1 MDFLKRTLGHA
12 IVSVKCFLLDRRGVS
27 TVEYALIVVAI
38 IAIVGVVAGQL
49 SGAFGTLMT
58 GLEEEMAGA
67 TGEIEAAVGG
77 GDGTGTGGTGTGG
90 TGTGGTGTGG
100 TGTGGATT

>member
-1 MDFLKRTLGHA
+1 MDILKRTLGHA

-49 SGAFGTLMT
+49 SGAFGTLME
-58 GLEEEMAGA
+58 GLEAEMVGA
-67 TGEIEAAVGG
+67 TDEISDAVDGAEAAPE
-77 GDGTGTGGTGTGG
+77 DGK
-90 TGTGGTGTGG
+90 
-100 TGTGGATT
+100 

>member
-49 SGAFGTLMT
+49 SGAFGTLME
-58 GLEEEMAGA
+58 GLTEELAGA
-67 TGEIEAAVGG
+67 TEEVGQAVDGAEAAP
-77 GDGTGTGGTGTGG
+77 DE
-90 TGTGGTGTGG
+90 
-100 TGTGGATT
+100 

>member
-1 MDFLKRTLGHA
+1 MDILKRTLGHA

-67 TGEIEAAVGG
+67 TDVIGEAVGG
-77 GDGTGTGGTGTGG
+77 GEEGPPPDGV
-90 TGTGGTGTGG
+90 
-100 TGTGGATT
+100 

>member
-49 SGAFGTLMT
+49 SGAFGTLMADLT
-58 GLEEEMAGA
+58 TEIGA
-67 TGEIEAAVGG
+67 ASDDVSEAGG

-90 TGTGGTGTGG
+90 TGTGGTGTD
-100 TGTGGATT
+100 GATT

>member
-49 SGAFGTLMT
+49 SGAFGALMEDLT
-58 GLEEEMAGA
+58 TELEGASGEISEAVGGDADGGA
-67 TGEIEAAVGG
+67 TGGET
-77 GDGTGTGGTGTGG
+77 TG
-90 TGTGGTGTGG
+90 
-100 TGTGGATT
+100 

>member
-1 MDFLKRTLGHA
+1 MDILKRTLGHA

-58 GLEEEMAGA
+58 GLEDRARPPRRS
-67 TGEIEAAVGG
+67 EIEDAVRGADAAPAE
-77 GDGTGTGGTGTGG
+77 D
-90 TGTGGTGTGG
+90 
-100 TGTGGATT
+100 

>member
-49 SGAFGTLMT
+49 SGAFETLMT
-58 GLEEEMAGA
+58 DLTTELAGA
-67 TGEIEAAVGG
+67 VDAIGEEVE
-77 GDGTGTGGTGTGG
+77 
-90 TGTGGTGTGG
+90 
-100 TGTGGATT
+100 GAETETE